1 MEKESQKKSSIFDW
15 LFVETPFVLSVVLS
29 IASALGVFYLLMPKH
44 PKVVYM
50 FDAERF
56 KNDLM
61 RKATVSGTSPQTVS
75 LITGDLKRMLDEL
88 ADREKTVVINRRAL
102 ISSGLANFEF
112 VDITDRVEKEL
123 FSRYFPGV
131 KGTKEELFRKLQEN
145 KR

>member
-1 MEKESQKKSSIFDW
+1 MEKESQKKFSIFDW
-15 LFVETPFVLSVVLS
+15 LFVETPFILSVVLS

-50 FDAERF
+50 FDAEKF

-75 LITGDLKRMLDEL
+75 IITSDLKRMLDEL

-102 ISSGLANFEF
+102 ISSGLANLEF
-112 VDITDRVEKEL
+112 VDITDKVENAL

-131 KGTKEELFRKLQEN
+131 AGTKEELFRRLKEN